1 MLENENNVILYN
13 YQQPFKKNA
22 DIYYFVKI
30 IKL

>member
-1 MLENENNVILYN
+1 MLKNENNVILYN
-13 YQQPFKKNA
+13 YRKPLQKNA